1 MLNLCNNA
9 KWHLMLSFS
18 IQKYGRDNIFTKGML
33 LGFSGV
39 LFILFILGL

>member
-1 MLNLCNNA
+1 
-9 KWHLMLSFS
+9 MLSFS
-18 IQKYGRDNIFTKGML
+18 IQKYGRDNIFKKGM

>member
-1 MLNLCNNA
+1 MLNFYINA

-18 IQKYGRDNIFTKGML
+18 IHKYDRDNIFKKGML